1 MKNDL
6 KKKKKLFDCTKRKK
20 KKFTKKFSTYQLYMF
35 LVL

>member
-6 KKKKKLFDCTKRKK
+6 KKNCLTVQKE